1 MIKSSKKVW
10 LALPLSAVF
19 FLGACAENEE
29 GASLLENNDNNGAA
43 QNDLEDSNQPAA
55 SDEPSESVINL
66 EGDVVATVN
75 GEDIPMENLE
85 MQLQQYEMMFAQQG
99 IDFQDEENMALLMQ
113 IQEGIVDELI
123 QLELLVQEANNQS
136 IEADEDEVQTEM
148 EQIRSQFDEDFEE
161 VLASQGYTE
170 DLLENEI
177 RDSLKINQLLSPEYI
192 ESLDFHV
199 TDEELEEVY
208 EQQAS
213 QNPEI
218 APFEDLREELSN
230 QIVQTK
236 YIEDLYENADIEIL
250 I

>member
-1 MIKSSKKVW
+1 MIKSGKKAW

-19 FLGACAENEE
+19 VLSACSGNEE
-29 GASLLENNDNNGAA
+29 GTTLLDNENDNGADQSETEA
-43 QNDLEDSNQPAA
+43 SNQ
-55 SDEPSESVINL
+55 SDPSAEPSESVLNL

-75 GEDIPMENLE
+75 GEDIPMANLE

-99 IDFQDEENMALLMQ
+99 IDFEDEENMALLMQ

-123 QLELLVQEANNQS
+123 QLELLVQEADSQNIQ
-136 IEADEDEVQTEM
+136 ADEDEVQAEM
-148 EQIRSQFDEDFEE
+148 EQIRSQFDDDFEE

-177 RDSLKINQLLSPEYI
+177 RDSLKLNQLLSPEYI
-192 ESLDFHV
+192 ETLDFEV
-199 TDEELEEVY
+199 TDEELEEAY
-208 EQQAS
+208 EQQAA

-218 APFEDLREELSN
+218 GPFEDLRDDLEL
-230 QIVQTK
+230 QVVQSK
-236 YIEDLYENADIEIL
+236 YLEQLYEDADIEIL